1 MRFRGWQHMSKSTKT
16 VIPAKAGQAK
26 HRTEASLPALKGRAS
41 QRRVIQKTNG
51 LVPRL
56 RFPEFRDAGGWAIK
70 PLGKILSIGNGK
82 DHKHLPDG
90 DVPVYGS
97 GGYMRSV
104 NDYLYDGESV
114 CIGRKGTIDKP
125 VFLSGRFWT
134 VDTLFYT
141 HSFRNA
147 LPRFVFALFQSIEW
161 LKHNEAGGVPSLS
174 KANIAKI
181 EVAIPEVKEQQK
193 IADCLSSLDALI
205 AAQVDKIDALKTH
218 KKGLMQQ
225 LFPREDETVP
235 RLRFPEFRDAGE
247 WKEKKLG
254 RLIEEYREKST
265 KQDEFEVLTSAREG
279 LVRQRDYYD
288 NSRITERNNVGF
300 NVIPPCYMTYR
311 SRSDDRRFFFNEN
324 NLGITGI
331 ISTYYPVFRML
342 DGSNK
347 FFVELLSQYSRK
359 IGKHSVG
366 TSQTVLSMNELRK
379 IELPIPKKE
388 EQQEIA
394 DCLSSLDALIAAYT
408 EKLDALK
415 AHKTGLMQQ
424 LFPRPEAVGV

>member
-1 MRFRGWQHMSKSTKT
+1 MSKSTKT

-125 VFLSGRFWT
+125 VLLSGKFWT

-147 LPRFVFALFQSIEW
+147 IPRFIFALFQNIKW
-161 LKHNEAGGVPSLS
+161 LKP
-174 KANIAKI
+174 
-181 EVAIPEVKEQQK
+181 
-193 IADCLSSLDALI
+193 
-205 AAQVDKIDALKTH
+205 
-218 KKGLMQQ
+218 
-225 LFPREDETVP
+225 
-235 RLRFPEFRDAGE
+235 
-247 WKEKKLG
+247 
-254 RLIEEYREKST
+254 
-265 KQDEFEVLTSAREG
+265 
-279 LVRQRDYYD
+279 
-288 NSRITERNNVGF
+288 
-300 NVIPPCYMTYR
+300 
-311 SRSDDRRFFFNEN
+311 
-324 NLGITGI
+324 
-331 ISTYYPVFRML
+331 
-342 DGSNK
+342 
-347 FFVELLSQYSRK
+347 LLSHKQ
-359 IGKHSVG
+359 
-366 TSQTVLSMNELRK
+366 LN
-379 IELPIPKKE
+379 KK
-388 EQQEIA
+388 A
-394 DCLSSLDALIAAYT
+394 
-408 EKLDALK
+408 
-415 AHKTGLMQQ
+415 
-424 LFPRPEAVGV
+424 